1 MNEITENDKLMAAL
15 CYPIAVIMSIIILV
29 TESMKSRPF
38 QKYHAVQAL
47 VLWAVIFVVL
57 LIISCL
63 TFGLGFFLYFIAWL
77 MLLWPAYKAY
87 KGEYFQVPVITDF
100 IKKQGWVS

>member
-1 MNEITENDKLMAAL
+1 MEEINENDKLMAAL
-15 CYPIAVIMSIIILV
+15 CYPIVGVMSIIILL

-38 QKYHAVQAL
+38 QKYHAVQSL

-63 TFGLGFFLYFIAWL
+63 TLGFGFFLYFIAWL
-77 MLLWPAYKAY
+77 VSLWLAYRAY
-87 KGEYFQVPVITDF
+87 KGEYFEVPLITNF
-100 IKKQGWVS
+100 IKKQGWVA